1 MAGIFVEK
9 LLKEGGNDPI
19 KLRDQRGWRRGTGIC
34 PGQSI
39 IV

>member
-19 KLRDQRGWRRGTGIC
+19 KLRDQRGGDVAQVYVQGRA
-34 PGQSI
+34 
-39 IV
+39 